1 MLGSGESGGKE
12 GKTHFQ
18 GSGWNEWI
26 SYVGIAM
33 VQNTEGG
40 FQF

>member
-1 MLGSGESGGKE
+1 M
-12 GKTHFQ
+12 HFQ

-26 SYVGIAM
+26 SYVGVAM